1 MNIAI
6 NQDRLWQR
14 LMDMAAIGATPAGG
28 CNRQALS
35 DLDFEGR
42 QLFEKWCE
50 DAGCRIERDAIGNV
64 FARRSGKNPSLP
76 PVMSG
81 SHLDTQPTGGKFD
94 GVYGVLA
101 ALEVVETLNDHNVDT
116 DHPIDIVVWTN
127 EEGSR
132 FDCAMMGSAVW
143 SGRLPTEQARELADL
158 EGVTVGEEL
167 ERLNLAGKKPYDH
180 NIKAAFEL
188 HIEQGPILEAED
200 IPVGIVT
207 GVQHM
212 CRYRIQIHGQET
224 HAGPSP
230 MSMRNDPM
238 MSVAEFLTESYKIA
252 EQHAPDGRVTFGYIT
267 ALPGSPN
274 TVPGTVELTLD
285 LRHPTTESYN
295 AMQSS
300 IEGALQ
306 TAVERFGNTV
316 ESHRVWEAPGV
327 QFDENCVE
335 HVRAGV
341 KAAGLK
347 ALEIV
352 SGAGHDACNI
362 DAVAPT
368 SMIFVPCDDGLSH
381 NEAENIS
388 SEQAANGA
396 NVLLH
401 AIIEAA
407 SAK

>member
-1 MNIAI
+1 
-6 NQDRLWQR
+6 
-14 LMDMAAIGATPAGG
+14 MDMAKIGATPAGG

-35 DLDFEGR
+35 DLDYQGR
-42 QLFEKWCE
+42 QLFEQWCI
-50 DAGCRIERDAIGNV
+50 DAGCSIERDAIGNV
-64 FARRSGKNPSLP
+64 FARRAAKKDLA

-101 ALEVVETLNDHNVDT
+101 ALEVVETLNDHNVET

-143 SGRLPTEQARELADL
+143 SGAWPIEKALALADL
-158 EGVTVGEEL
+158 EGVSVGDEL
-167 ERLNLAGKKPYDH
+167 DRLKLAGDKPFDH

-188 HIEQGPILEAED
+188 HIEQGPILEAQS

-212 CRYRIQIHGQET
+212 CRYRMQIRGQET

-230 MSMRNDPM
+230 MSMRRDPM
-238 MSVAEFLTESYKIA
+238 MSVGEFLNRTYEIA
-252 EQHAPDGRVTFGYIT
+252 NEHAPDGRVTFGYIN
-267 ALPGSPN
+267 AQPGSPN
-274 TVPGTVELTLD
+274 TVPGLVELTLD
-285 LRHPTTESYN
+285 LRHPDGEAYS
-295 AMQSS
+295 AMQSKV
-300 IEGALQ
+300 EAALNES
-306 TAVERFGNTV
+306 VEKFANTV
-316 ESHRVWEAPGV
+316 EYERVWEAPGV
-327 QFDENCVE
+327 QFDEQCVSF
-335 HVRAGV
+335 VREGAQT
-341 KAAGLK
+341 AGLAAK
-347 ALEIV
+347 EIV

-388 SEQAANGA
+388 STQAANGA

-401 AIIEAA
+401 AMLEASRA
-407 SAK
+407 G